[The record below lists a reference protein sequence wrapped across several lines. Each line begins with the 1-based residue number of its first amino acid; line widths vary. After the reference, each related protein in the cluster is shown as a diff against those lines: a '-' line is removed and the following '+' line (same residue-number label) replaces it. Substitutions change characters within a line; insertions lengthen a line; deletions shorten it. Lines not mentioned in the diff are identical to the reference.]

1 MSDHSYK
8 GILPAMQVPFKADYS
23 IDEPELRRFTAWL
36 AGTRGITGLVTNGHT
51 GEVFAL
57 NAEERAEV
65 TRIVAEEAKGRIPV
79 VSGICVE
86 GIGEACE
93 HALLAKKAGASALLI
108 MPPHQWLRFGMRP
121 EHVVEHFT
129 EIGKASGLDL
139 VVHVYPSW
147 TRAAYSCD
155 LLAQL
160 ARLPWVKAFKVGTR
174 DMNKYPMDISAIRE
188 AAPEKAVLTCH
199 DEYLLASMV
208 QGVDGALVG
217 FASFIPQKIVALWD
231 AVQAGDLKR
240 LNWGQT
246 AELWYR
252 LQLGDLQGF
261 KEIRMVT
268 GYHFGLASEEVDTY
282 FAYETAR
289 FAREIVFNR
298 PPNDNRKQTTYAREV
313 CDAEPVLMDPTTQS
327 IIAVQSETIQAA
339 NRKVDDFITQWV
351 KRERHRFGE

>member
-1 MSDHSYK
+1 
-8 GILPAMQVPFKADYS
+8 MQVPFKPDHS
-23 IDEPELRRFTAWL
+23 IDETELRRFAAWL

-65 TRIVAEEAKGRIPV
+65 TRIVADEVRGRLPV

-93 HALLAKKAGASALLI
+93 HALLAKQAGAAGLLV

-129 EIGKASGLDL
+129 EIGKVTGLDL

-147 TRAAYSCD
+147 TRAAYSCEV
-155 LLAQL
+155 LSQL

-188 AAPEKAVLTCH
+188 TAPEKTVLTCH

-217 FASFIPQKIVALWD
+217 FASFIPQIIVALWE
-231 AVQAGDLKR
+231 AVQAGDLNR
-240 LNWGQT
+240 AMQ
-246 AELWYR
+246 
-252 LQLGDLQGF
+252 LQF
-261 KEIRMVT
+261 EINP
-268 GYHFGLASEEVDTY
+268 L
-282 FAYETAR
+282 
-289 FAREIVFNR
+289 
-298 PPNDNRKQTTYAREV
+298 KQ
-313 CDAEPVLMDPTTQS
+313 
-327 IIAVQSETIQAA
+327 AVYG
-339 NRKVDDFITQWV
+339 
-351 KRERHRFGE
+351 FGEPTGDAHARMKMAMFLAGLIKSPVVRRPTSQPTGADLDAIKRALRGAGMLQREAA

>member
-1 MSDHSYK
+1 MSAYH
-8 GILPAMQVPFKADYS
+8 GILPAMQVPFRPDYA
-23 IDEPELRRFTAWL
+23 IDEPELRRLTAWL
-36 AGTRGITGLVTNGHT
+36 AGTKGITGLVTNGHT

-65 TRIVAEEAKGRIPV
+65 TRIVADEVKGRMPV

-93 HALLAKKAGASALLI
+93 HALLAKKAGATGLLV

-147 TRAAYSCD
+147 TRAAYSCE

-160 ARLPWVKAFKVGTR
+160 ARLPWVKVFKVGTR

-188 AAPEKAVLTCH
+188 AAPEKAILTCH

-217 FASFIPQKIVALWD
+217 FASFIPQKIVALWE
-231 AVQAGDLKR
+231 AVRAGDLKR
-240 LNWGQT
+240 AMQLQCEINPLKQAVYGFGEPTGDAHARMKMAMFLAGLVKSPVVRRPTSQPSG
-246 AELWYR
+246 AELEAIKR
-252 LQLGDLQGF
+252 ALTGAGMLQ
-261 KEIRMVT
+261 
-268 GYHFGLASEEVDTY
+268 
-282 FAYETAR
+282 
-289 FAREIVFNR
+289 RE
-298 PPNDNRKQTTYAREV
+298 
-313 CDAEPVLMDPTTQS
+313 
-327 IIAVQSETIQAA
+327 AA
-339 NRKVDDFITQWV
+339 
-351 KRERHRFGE
+351 